1 MPNTVKSVN
10 YTVKKTSKL
19 ILVQND
25 PQAILMVMNHPVM
38 LGSHVKMTLVSD
50 ATNNN
55 LFEVP
60 NTVKSV
66 NYTVKKTNKLIL
78 VQNDP

>member
-1 MPNTVKSVN
+1 
-10 YTVKKTSKL
+10 
-19 ILVQND
+19 
-25 PQAILMVMNHPVM
+25 MVMNHPVM